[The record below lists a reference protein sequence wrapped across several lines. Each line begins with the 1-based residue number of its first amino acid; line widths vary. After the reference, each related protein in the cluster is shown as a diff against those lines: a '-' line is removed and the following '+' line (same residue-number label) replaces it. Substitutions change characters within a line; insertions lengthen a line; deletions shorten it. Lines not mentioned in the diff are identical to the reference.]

1 MNFNKT
7 FLILSLACVGL
18 LAGSS
23 CQQHNDATAND
34 GQPDSLSIARRVAD
48 EQTLVDLRE
57 KKEAADQRAA
67 EARVKL
73 DKAEKDDTDASDAA
87 RQAERAYKTE
97 EKAQRARNDANEQ
110 SDKSEKATDK
120 SRQN

>member
-48 EQTLVDLRE
+48 EQTLVDLKE
-57 KKEAADQRAA
+57 KKEAAEHRAA
-67 EARVKL
+67 EARVRL
-73 DKAEKDDTDASDAA
+73 DKAAKDDVDASDAVK
-87 RQAERAYKTE
+87 QADRAYKTE
-97 EKAQRARNDANEQ
+97 QKAQRARSAADQQ
-110 SDKSEKATDK
+110 SDRSEKATDK
-120 SRQN
+120 SQAN